1 MPRDVTTRWNSTFD
15 MLAFAVQ
22 YRSAIDNIT
31 GDKSA
36 NLRKY
41 ELDEAEW
48 NIASQLHSTLKV
60 RANSFLE
67 IEFHPH
73 IDWPDIQ
80 RCNTIFLA
88 FNTKPCHC
96 HTRYGPY

>member
-22 YRSAIDNIT
+22 YRSAIENIT

-67 IEFHPH
+67 IEFHPY

-80 RCNTIFLA
+80 RRNTIFLSIYTLSC
-88 FNTKPCHC
+88 NRHPHD
-96 HTRYGPY
+96 GPY